1 MRLEARNYI
10 AEWGRG
16 GEGGFHYRPGNSPR
30 WLSSGRYACAA
41 GQDTQKLCRP
51 FGPLTASGRIRPVWP
66 LNQCRSCFSGAG
78 QPCKVLVAP
87 SHHGSRSGWAVTGDD
102 LASSGNE
109 GRPMLDHF
117 KTIQA
122 RIDKATV
129 QPSSRRPRSR
139 TSSRARMGRA
149 QGWSSSAVSAR
160 WACSS
165 TPAAARTP
173 PRGDSR

>member
-1 MRLEARNYI
+1 MGE
-10 AEWGRG
+10 GRG
-16 GEGGFHYRPGNSPR
+16 GGISLPPWEKPSMAILGA
-30 WLSSGRYACAA
+30 LC
-41 GQDTQKLCRP
+41 LCRRSRYSEAMP
-51 FGPLTASGRIRPVWP
+51 AVGPPTASGRIRPVWP

-139 TSSRARMGRA
+139 TSSRARTRRA